1 MLFVQLAIK
10 SKDFF
15 FKFWGYKILYPLI
28 FLFFPFNLIA
38 EELYKFYGT
47 IGYEFYKRG
56 FNSYYK
62 ALKEEETSS
71 IGRFNL
77 YFNSYFLN
85 RRFLKYNLNFS
96 LERGG
101 INNKETSGNLNN
113 FGYGIELNFFPKAR
127 DKFSLYFLK
136 QNYNYNKIY
145 GFDYEKKVDGYG
157 IDLLYKNFYSYYK
170 KTETQVPFFEE
181 DERIQEEGLI
191 KKSFS
196 FNNFSF
202 LSEIRRNYYNFKYF
216 NNSQDINSFL
226 TYLNGNGKSSNYNLN
241 FLFQNYRYEDKN
253 FGLKQSI
260 NFLNLSGGWNKK
272 ISNKTDSIFTLK
284 THKTFGGEENY
295 NLEEILRIKLSE
307 NFRLETISGVLKVA
321 KLNPYIGSGTIYE
334 KFFQSF
340 SFFSRVGFLFKQ
352 NKEYNGSEISP
363 YGNFSLTFSKNK
375 IDTSFDLAYYGFSYQ
390 QGEAN
395 TSELPS
401 LLGEFSYKTMND
413 FSLKY
418 AFNWD
423 SFGIYGFHF
432 KSIYNQYEREKT
444 TNDKTRFNSFLN
456 QVDFKIYSFS
466 FGFTYYNGEEV
477 EFERYKLS
485 TKEAHISL
493 SIGRGA
499 SFLGSYLKRYKEFSS
514 KGEEEEGNIQFV
526 YQIGKFSLRLIGQRL
541 SYYLFEQKKEI
552 NYIRILLLRNFGNGS

>member
-1 MLFVQLAIK
+1 
-10 SKDFF
+10 
-15 FKFWGYKILYPLI
+15 
-28 FLFFPFNLIA
+28 
-38 EELYKFYGT
+38 
-47 IGYEFYKRG
+47 
-56 FNSYYK
+56 
-62 ALKEEETSS
+62 
-71 IGRFNL
+71 
-77 YFNSYFLN
+77 
-85 RRFLKYNLNFS
+85 
-96 LERGG
+96 
-101 INNKETSGNLNN
+101 
-113 FGYGIELNFFPKAR
+113 
-127 DKFSLYFLK
+127 
-136 QNYNYNKIY
+136 
-145 GFDYEKKVDGYG
+145 
-157 IDLLYKNFYSYYK
+157 
-170 KTETQVPFFEE
+170 
-181 DERIQEEGLI
+181 
-191 KKSFS
+191 
-196 FNNFSF
+196 
-202 LSEIRRNYYNFKYF
+202 
-216 NNSQDINSFL
+216 
-226 TYLNGNGKSSNYNLN
+226 
-241 FLFQNYRYEDKN
+241 
-253 FGLKQSI
+253 
-260 NFLNLSGGWNKK
+260 
-272 ISNKTDSIFTLK
+272 
-284 THKTFGGEENY
+284 
-295 NLEEILRIKLSE
+295 
-307 NFRLETISGVLKVA
+307 
-321 KLNPYIGSGTIYE
+321 
-334 KFFQSF
+334 
-340 SFFSRVGFLFKQ
+340 
-352 NKEYNGSEISP
+352 
-363 YGNFSLTFSKNK
+363 
-375 IDTSFDLAYYGFSYQ
+375 LAYYGFSYQ

-418 AFNWD
+418 TFNWD